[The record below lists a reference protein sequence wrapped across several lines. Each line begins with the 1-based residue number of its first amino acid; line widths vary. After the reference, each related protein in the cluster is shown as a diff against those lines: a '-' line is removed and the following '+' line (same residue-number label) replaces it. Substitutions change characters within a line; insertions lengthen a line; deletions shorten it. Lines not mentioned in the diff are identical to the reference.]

1 MPGPPDVK
9 PREADL
15 MRESVFWPADPACP
29 AAGREPR
36 PDFMAFSAALRSI
49 APLRTF
55 LMFLSLS
62 SADSSSLCPDDVSSS
77 AWRRF
82 SAMISLMVRGCPP
95 FILLQPLSEV
105 LPWRTMLPSLEPDEV
120 AGARWEKSPDPTE
133 VEVPPARR
141 FTDDAAL
148 PAALLPEGAA
158 GARDDLLRTRECA
171 MFLIFWQSSSAAPF
185 SPLTTSLKFL
195 VM

>member
-1 MPGPPDVK
+1 M

-15 MRESVFWPADPACP
+15 ILESVFCAADPACP

-36 PDFMAFSAALRSI
+36 PDFMAFSAALLSI
-49 APLRTF
+49 APLSTF
-55 LMFLSLS
+55 FTFLSLS
-62 SADSSSLCPDDVSSS
+62 SALSSSLFPEALSSS

-82 SAMISLMVRGCPP
+82 SAMISLMVSGWPP
-95 FILLQPLSEV
+95 FILLQPLREV
-105 LPWRTMLPSLEPDEV
+105 LPWRTILPSLEPEEG

-133 VEVPPARR
+133 VEAPPARR
-141 FTDDAAL
+141 FTDDAEL
-148 PAALLPEGAA
+148 PAGLPAGEAEGREE
-158 GARDDLLRTRECA
+158 GLLRALECA